1 MKSKGKHTPTHTLSH
16 LQLIQTLLT
25 PETVVTLTG
34 LSTGDVTG
42 PQSRSQQ
49 VQTTNGPGPDRQ
61 LTADHL
67 TLVRF
72 WPQEAAERHWSL
84 IHTSPDV
91 FFFSLIRVTY
101 LTNVNKHLFVA
112 VSDDRSGSRLKV
124 LLLHQ
129 SQFNPVQRSDYY
141 FHARRQEAFVLH

>member
-67 TLVRF
+67 TLVS
-72 WPQEAAERHWSL
+72 EREPTASEGFGHKRQQSATGPSFIPAL
-84 IHTSPDV
+84 M
-91 FFFSLIRVTY
+91 FSSSV
-101 LTNVNKHLFVA
+101 
-112 VSDDRSGSRLKV
+112 
-124 LLLHQ
+124 
-129 SQFNPVQRSDYY
+129 
-141 FHARRQEAFVLH
+141 